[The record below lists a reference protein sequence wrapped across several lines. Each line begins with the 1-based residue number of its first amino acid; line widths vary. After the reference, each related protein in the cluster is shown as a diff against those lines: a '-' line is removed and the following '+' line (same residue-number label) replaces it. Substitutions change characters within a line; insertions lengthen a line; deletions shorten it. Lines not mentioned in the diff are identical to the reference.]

1 MTLSKTDIYA
11 ICCTILLLLALAY
24 IRHQSKAAEVE
35 RTRQSEE
42 QRQLEAN
49 AILYKLERDQLR
61 IWVDSLVA
69 LGDSALITIPT
80 NRTIF
85 ERNESTYKLRAADII
100 GMPFNDQVQHSAK
113 WLSEADSLRQ

>member
-35 RTRQSEE
+35 AIRQSEE

-69 LGDSALITIPT
+69 LGDSALRGIPT

-85 ERNESTYKLRAADII
+85 ERNETTYKLRATDII

-113 WLSEADSLRQ
+113 WLSQADSLRR

>member
-1 MTLSKTDIYA
+1 MTLSKTDIHA
-11 ICCTILLLLALAY
+11 IICTMLLLLALAY

-35 RTRQSEE
+35 AIRQTEE

-61 IWVDSLVA
+61 VWVDSLVA

-80 NRTIF
+80 NRTIIQ
-85 ERNESTYKLRAADII
+85 RTESTYKLRATDII
-100 GMPFNDQVQHSAK
+100 GMPLDGQIKHFSGWVSA
-113 WLSEADSLRQ
+113 SDSLR